1 MAKTATIER
10 PRQSDVLAWLVPK
23 SEGEAYALDYAKA
36 IELGREGR
44 YEEALAVFDRLIA
57 SDPENYSIYPLRGA
71 ALWGLGRDREAVAA
85 ALVAVKHAADE
96 PHALAY
102 SATALEEMGQVEVA
116 LAIAED
122 ALALDPDNQL
132 ESSAYAHLV
141 RADVLS
147 LKGIGDEAAASFE
160 KAGDIFLHHANAE
173 GVGRV
178 RLVLQSTC
186 YDLAECYE
194 ENGYYQYSSV
204 IFRNM
209 YNILWKQSQGTTD
222 QELHKDLIDLYRYIV
237 TSIPDWYSKA
247 AMLNQD
253 KDNQDQQFDDAMRE
267 VARRYRLPVERV
279 DAVLQAAAQQITVPS
294 ASAARP
300 KWERDRRPDEN
311 PAEFA
316 WRAYAAEA
324 QAGTLNRG
332 VIAREDKPLAVKLA
346 SWLRSHPMPAGIDI
360 PTLPEWNSRRLER
373 LRDNPGAREVIRLL
387 NVERHRNHK
396 ARRSLNPS

>member
-85 ALVAVKHAADE
+85 ALVPVKHAADE

-147 LKGIGDEAAASFE
+147 LKGIGDEAASSFE
-160 KAGDIFLHHANAE
+160 KAADIFLHHANAE

-178 RLVLQSTC
+178 RLVLQSTY
-186 YDLAECYE
+186 YDLAKGYE
-194 ENGYYQYSSV
+194 ENGYYQYSSL
-204 IFRNM
+204 IFRTLFNV
-209 YNILWKQSQGTTD
+209 LWEQREGTTD
-222 QELHKDLIDLYRYIV
+222 QELHNDLIGLYRYIV

-253 KDNQDQQFDDAMRE
+253 KDNQDQHLMTRCGKWRVGTGCRSNGSMRYCKPP
-267 VARRYRLPVERV
+267 R
-279 DAVLQAAAQQITVPS
+279 
-294 ASAARP
+294 
-300 KWERDRRPDEN
+300 
-311 PAEFA
+311 
-316 WRAYAAEA
+316 
-324 QAGTLNRG
+324 NR
-332 VIAREDKPLAVKLA
+332 
-346 SWLRSHPMPAGIDI
+346 
-360 PTLPEWNSRRLER
+360 
-373 LRDNPGAREVIRLL
+373 
-387 NVERHRNHK
+387 
-396 ARRSLNPS
+396 